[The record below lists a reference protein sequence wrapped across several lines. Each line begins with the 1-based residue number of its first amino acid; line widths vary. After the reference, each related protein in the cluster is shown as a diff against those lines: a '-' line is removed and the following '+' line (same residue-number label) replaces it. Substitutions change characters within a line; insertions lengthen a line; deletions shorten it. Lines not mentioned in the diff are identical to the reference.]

1 MVFSKGFKR
10 NSVILH
16 NDDLDFRYLQLYM
29 NAMNPISVS
38 LRIQFKIL
46 SSIFLNT
53 FFMSDIHVVN
63 LRLKGKENS
72 LKSKGEGLLALD
84 IFLI

>member
-16 NDDLDFRYLQLYM
+16 NDDLDFRYLHLYM
-29 NAMNPISVS
+29 NDT
-38 LRIQFKIL
+38 IQFKIL

-53 FFMSDIHVVN
+53 FFMSDIHVVDLMILVFN
-63 LRLKGKENS
+63 EFSFPFS
-72 LKSKGEGLLALD
+72 LKSKGEALQGEQHLK
-84 IFLI
+84 IF

>member
-16 NDDLDFRYLQLYM
+16 NDDLDFRYLHLYM
-29 NAMNPISVS
+29 NDT
-38 LRIQFKIL
+38 IQFKIL

-72 LKSKGEGLLALD
+72 LKTKK
-84 IFLI
+84 